1 MQRHLQEYFQLP
13 GHTGFS
19 QDTYVTLTDKTDPRA
34 PTKREH
40 YWILTLKTKA
50 PMGLMLKVL
59 TELPSYI
66 FILQIFIFVDL
77 DGLLQDY
84 SRFIWIVTFVL
95 FYHLRQYLY
104 LSGS

>member
-1 MQRHLQEYFQLP
+1 MQRHLREYFQLP

-19 QDTYVTLTDKTDPRA
+19 QDTYVTLIDKTDPRA

-40 YWILTLKTKA
+40 YWIFTLKTKA

-84 SRFIWIVTFVL
+84 SRFIWIVTFIL

-104 LSGS
+104 LSGF